1 VREEV
6 RTDALAEAG
15 TVEAAAGGMEVKK
28 VTYLTGAENERR
40 QLEKLLLRRAD
51 FTGQPLSADPAE
63 APAAAGAAAAAGAGH
78 DGGAK
83 PWKKRAPRV
92 VGFGKEL
99 AEVYGLGARFDEQQ
113 DAAEGNE
120 RFRDKVKIVTRR
132 GAARCVCVSLVCVVM
147 CVSCLGGRRR
157 AAGGGA
163 AEGWQAVARR
173 RRD

>member
-1 VREEV
+1 M

-15 TVEAAAGGMEVKK
+15 PVEAAAGGMEVKK
-28 VTYLTGAENERR
+28 VAYLTGAENERR

-63 APAAAGAAAAAGAGH
+63 APAPAAAAAGAGN
-78 DGGAK
+78 DGVAAAGGAK

-113 DAAEGNE
+113 DAVEGNE
-120 RFRDKVKIVTRR
+120 RFRDKVKIVPRR
-132 GAARCVCVSLVCVVM
+132 GVRKRVRGAWCVSHSFVL
-147 CVSCLGGRRR
+147 
-157 AAGGGA
+157 
-163 AEGWQAVARR
+163 
-173 RRD
+173 

>member
-51 FTGQPLSADPAE
+51 FTGQPLSTDPAE
-63 APAAAGAAAAAGAGH
+63 APATAGAAGAAAGAGH

-113 DAAEGNE
+113 DAVEGNE
-120 RFRDKVKIVTRR
+120 RFRDKVKIVPRR
-132 GAARCVCVSLVCVVM
+132 GVGEDTCAWCVCLTRLCCDVCVLSPV
-147 CVSCLGGRRR
+147 
-157 AAGGGA
+157 
-163 AEGWQAVARR
+163 
-173 RRD
+173 